1 MYFADFLPCVDC
13 QYSTAFAYVVV
24 FRKLLVGA
32 WFEERVASDV
42 LLLILLMLMVL
53 RFCAD

>member
-1 MYFADFLPCVDC
+1 M
-13 QYSTAFAYVVV
+13 
-24 FRKLLVGA
+24 LVGV